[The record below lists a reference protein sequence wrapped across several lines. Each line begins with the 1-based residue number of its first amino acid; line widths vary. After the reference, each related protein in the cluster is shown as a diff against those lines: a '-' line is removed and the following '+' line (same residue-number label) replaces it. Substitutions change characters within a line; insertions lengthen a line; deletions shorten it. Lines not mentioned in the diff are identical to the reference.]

1 MSKIQLTAAL
11 IFELSSLDFPAKH
24 APMGTRF
31 KGEQV
36 PREAVGSQTET
47 YCSPALPQ
55 LPRDNWRHEVLS

>member
-11 IFELSSLDFPAKH
+11 IFELSSLDFPANH

-36 PREAVGSQTET
+36 PR
-47 YCSPALPQ
+47 
-55 LPRDNWRHEVLS
+55 